1 MKVLLIP
8 DKFKGSVTAE
18 GVIKA
23 LSKGILKSVPKTE
36 IYKVL
41 ASDGGDGFL
50 DAIQNYI
57 SVDRVS
63 VDTIDPLGRRIK
75 AYYLYNAT
83 NNTAY
88 VELAKASG
96 VELLTNAELNVMET
110 STIGTGIQIMDA
122 ILKGAINIIIGLGGS
137 ATNDGGMGIAHVLGY
152 RFYDAHGKELAPCG
166 KNLVRTSKI
175 LKVEQNSIWEGISFT
190 AVNDVTNPLY
200 GEEGAAYVY
209 AKQKGADSGQI
220 EALDKGLRNLAYVV
234 RKTMGEDVSL
244 LPGTGAAGGTA
255 YGLKTFF
262 GAQFISG
269 IDFLFQLAG
278 IPKLLKET
286 SIDCIITG
294 EGKIDSQTLHGKLI
308 KGVMDIG
315 IQYHIPVIAVCGKL
329 DVDKA
334 EIESKGLQ
342 AVLEVMDVTKPLQYS
357 MDHAA
362 ELIEKTIFNY
372 FEEQKIN

>member
-8 DKFKGSVTAE
+8 DKFKGSVTAD

-23 LSKGILKSVPKTE
+23 LSKGILKSTPKTE
-36 IYKVL
+36 IHKVL

-57 SVDRVS
+57 SADRVS
-63 VDTIDPLGRRIK
+63 VDTIDPLGRPIK
-75 AYYLYNAT
+75 AYYLYKT
-83 NNTAY
+83 TTSTAY

-96 VELLTNAELNVMET
+96 IELLTNEELNVMET

-122 ILKGAINIIIGLGGS
+122 ILKGAKNIIIGLGGS

-152 RFYDAHGKELAPCG
+152 RFYDAHGNELSPCG
-166 KNLVRTSKI
+166 KNLNLISKI
-175 LKVEQNSIWEGISFT
+175 LKVDENPLWKGISFT

-200 GEEGAAYVY
+200 GEEGAAFVY
-209 AKQKGADSGQI
+209 AQQKGADRSQI
-220 EALDKGLRNLAYVV
+220 EVLDLGLRNLAFVV
-234 RKTMGEDVSL
+234 EKTMGADLSL

-255 YGLKTFF
+255 YGLKAFF
-262 GAQFISG
+262 SAQFISG
-269 IDFLFQLAG
+269 IEFLFQLAG

-286 SIDCIITG
+286 SIDYIITG

-315 IQYHIPVIAVCGKL
+315 IQYQIPVIAVCGKL
-329 DVDKA
+329 DVDKT

-342 AVLEVMDVTKPLQYS
+342 AALEVMDTTKPLQYS
-357 MDHAA
+357 MDQAA